1 MNAIIQT
8 RKLSR
13 RFGRELAVRDLSL
26 DVPKGSIF
34 ALLGPNGAGKTTT
47 IKMVLNMV
55 RPTDGRATVFG
66 TDSTRLGPS
75 QFSRIGYVSENQELP
90 DWMSVRDLIDFCRP
104 MYPSWDPDLC
114 RDLTRQFDLPL
125 SQKIKSFSR
134 GMRIKAALLVS
145 LAYRPELV
153 VLDEPFSGLD
163 ALVRDEFMRG
173 LLELS
178 DRTEWTVLVASHDID
193 EVERLVDW
201 VAVIDKGSLRVSES
215 TASLE
220 ARFRSCR
227 LILESGERLPDVLPD
242 SWLLPESEGRSVR
255 FVESDYKGE
264 TGVEFIR
271 SVVPEAREVTVSRMP
286 LKAIFMA
293 LARTFRPQGGKQE
306 WA

>member
-8 RKLSR
+8 SNLSR
-13 RFGRELAVRDLSL
+13 RFGRNLAVRNLSL
-26 DVPKGSIF
+26 DVPRGSIF

-47 IKMVLNMV
+47 VKMLLNMV
-55 RPTDGRATVFG
+55 RPTYGRATVLG

-75 QFSRIGYVSENQELP
+75 QFTRIGYVSENQELP
-90 DWMSVRDLIDFCRP
+90 DWMSVQDLIDFCRP
-104 MYPSWDPDLC
+104 MYPSWDQDLC
-114 RDLTRQFDLPL
+114 RHLTHQFDLPL

-163 ALVRDEFMRG
+163 ALARDEFMRG

-201 VAVIDKGSLRVSES
+201 VGVIDKGSLRVSES

-227 LILESGERLPDVLPD
+227 LTLESGERLPDLLPD

-255 FVESDYKGE
+255 FVESNYKEE
-264 TGVEFIR
+264 TGVDFIR
-271 SVVPEAREVTVSRMP
+271 SVVKEASEVTVSRMP
-286 LKAIFMA
+286 LKAVFMT
-293 LARTFRPQGGKQE
+293 LARTYRSQGSGPE
-306 WA
+306 

>member
-8 RKLSR
+8 RELSR
-13 RFGRELAVRDLSL
+13 RFGRTKAVSSLSL
-26 DVPKGSIF
+26 DVPRGSIF

-47 IKMVLNMV
+47 IKMLLNMI
-55 RPTDGRATVFG
+55 RPTGGRATVLG
-66 TDSTRLGPS
+66 TESIRLGPS
-75 QFSRIGYVSENQELP
+75 EFTRIGYVSENQELP
-90 DWMSVRDLIDFCRP
+90 DWMSVQDLIDFCRP
-104 MYPSWDPDLC
+104 MYPSWDQDLC
-114 RDLTRQFDLPL
+114 RQLTQQFDLPL

-178 DRTEWTVLVASHDID
+178 DRTEWTVLVSSHDID

-201 VAVIDKGSLRVSES
+201 VGVIDRGSLRVLER
-215 TASLE
+215 TAALE
-220 ARFRSCR
+220 ARFRSCQ
-227 LILESGERLPDVLPD
+227 LTMESGGRLPDVLPD
-242 SWLLPESEGRSVR
+242 SWLLPETEGRTVR
-255 FVESDYKGE
+255 FVESEYKDGA
-264 TGVEFIR
+264 GDDFIR
-271 SVVPEAREVTVSRMP
+271 SVMPEAREVTVNRMS

-293 LARTFRPQGGKQE
+293 LARTYRSQE
-306 WA
+306 REK